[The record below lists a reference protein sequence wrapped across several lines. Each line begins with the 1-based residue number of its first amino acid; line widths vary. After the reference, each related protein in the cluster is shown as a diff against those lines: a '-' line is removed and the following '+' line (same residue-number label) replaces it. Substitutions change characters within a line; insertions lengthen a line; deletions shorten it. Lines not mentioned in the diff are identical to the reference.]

1 MKNFVIIDG
10 NALIHRAFHALPPL
24 KTKKGKLVN
33 AVYGF
38 ASILF
43 KVIQDLN
50 PYYLVVS
57 FDLPGPTFRNL
68 EYEDY
73 KAKRIKPPQELYDQ
87 IPLIK
92 KMVSIFNIP
101 IYEKKGFEAD
111 DIIGTIIEKIQSK
124 KMKINSFIVTGDLDV
139 LQLVNDN
146 VSIYTFKKG
155 IKDSFIYNKAE
166 IIKRYGL
173 KPEQII
179 DFKGL
184 KGDASDNIPGVPGIG
199 EKTAIKLLKG
209 FKSLE
214 KLYEDLESGNLD
226 VKLKARLLEYK
237 EQSFFSKRLVTIKL
251 DVPIDFNLKES
262 KWGDYNRDK
271 VNKFLKN
278 LDFNSLI
285 KRLSMIK

>member
-68 EYEDY
+68 EYKDY

-92 KMVSIFNIP
+92 KMVSVFNIP

-111 DIIGTIIEKIQSK
+111 DLIGTIVKKIQNK
-124 KMKINSFIVTGDLDV
+124 KLKINSFIVTGDLDV
-139 LQLVNDN
+139 LQLVNNN
-146 VSIYTFKKG
+146 VSVYTFKKG
-155 IKDSFIYNKAE
+155 IKDSFIYNKSE
-166 IIKRYGL
+166 IFKRYRL
-173 KPEQII
+173 RPDQII

-184 KGDASDNIPGVPGIG
+184 KGDPSDNIPGVPGVG
-199 EKTAIKLLKG
+199 EKTAIELLKQFG
-209 FKSLE
+209 SLE
-214 KLYEDLESGNLD
+214 KLYKNLESSNLN

-237 EQSFFSKRLVTIKL
+237 EQAFFSQYLATIKL
-251 DVPIDFNLKES
+251 DISIDFNLKES

-271 VNKFLKN
+271 VNKFLKS
-278 LDFNSLI
+278 LDFNTLV
-285 KRLSMIK
+285 KRFSMI